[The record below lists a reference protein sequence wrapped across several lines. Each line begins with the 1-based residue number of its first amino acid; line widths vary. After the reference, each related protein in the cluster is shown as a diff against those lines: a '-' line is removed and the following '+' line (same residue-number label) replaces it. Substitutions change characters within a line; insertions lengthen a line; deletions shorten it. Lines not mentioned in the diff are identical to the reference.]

1 MIESESFR
9 PIGSTIDYSGQY
21 TDVELIRSTSHA
33 RLYRMRR
40 MGRLFVAKTAQ
51 GNDARSLDLLKRE
64 YELTLGL
71 SHPNI
76 VHVYTYEADTPVGAA
91 IIMEYVDGCSL
102 AEYLAENPDKAS
114 LRRIFRQLLS
124 ATEYLH
130 KAGVLH
136 NDLKPENILITR
148 TNHDVRLIDFGF
160 ADDDSHYQ
168 ERMLGSTQGYASPE
182 LVRHNDGIDTR
193 SDIYSLGQI
202 MRQMFPGRYRHITGR
217 CTSADRTRRY
227 PNVESL
233 ALAWNRRNMPY
244 RIVGAMMIAA
254 MVLLPTILYIHVRAE
269 HRQYV
274 HRTESRQRLCDSLY
288 QVIEHK
294 YEAQYTLTRDSISN
308 INAATSAQPYADA
321 MLMIAHFY
329 RRTGEIQQEVVS
341 SVPDKAMQTQL
352 GGYCN
357 QVSLTYHN
365 LLVKHAEQ
373 WKHTILP
380 PPQ

>member
-1 MIESESFR
+1 
-9 PIGSTIDYSGQY
+9 
-21 TDVELIRSTSHA
+21 
-33 RLYRMRR
+33 
-40 MGRLFVAKTAQ
+40 
-51 GNDARSLDLLKRE
+51 
-64 YELTLGL
+64 
-71 SHPNI
+71 
-76 VHVYTYEADTPVGAA
+76 VHVYTYEASTPVGAA

-130 KAGVLH
+130 KSGVLH
-136 NDLKPENILITR
+136 NDLKSENILITR

-160 ADDDSHYQ
+160 ADDDSHYL

-182 LVRHNDGIDTR
+182 LVRHNDGIDAR
-193 SDIYSLGQI
+193 SDIYALGQI
-202 MRQMFPGRYRHITGR
+202 MRQMFPGRYRRITGR
-217 CTSADRTRRY
+217 CTSADKTRRY
-227 PNVESL
+227 PNVEAL
-233 ALAWNRRNMPY
+233 AQAWNRRNMPY
-244 RIVGAMMIAA
+244 RIVGAMLIAA
-254 MVLLPTILYIHVRAE
+254 MVLLPTLLYIHVRAE

-288 QVIEHK
+288 QVIDRN

-308 INAATSAQPYADA
+308 INATTSAQPYADA

-329 RRTGEIQQEVVS
+329 KRTGEIQQEVVS

-352 GGYCN
+352 GSYCN